1 MMEEG
6 TTQEKYG
13 DRREYSR
20 DDSRE
25 YSRQY
30 SGDVIA
36 LENVE
41 PKKKKGTLCKSGSR
55 GGRFGK
61 FTKSRDIISIKN
73 FLKKIVYKQS
83 LIEA

>member
-1 MMEEG
+1 M
-6 TTQEKYG
+6 
-13 DRREYSR
+13 R
-20 DDSRE
+20 
-25 YSRQY
+25 
-30 SGDVIA
+30 DVIA

-61 FTKSRDIISIKN
+61 SSESRDITKYQK
-73 FLKKIVYKQS
+73 FFKKIAYKQS